1 MTTRDAAVK
10 NTAIKG
16 TTRSATATTR
26 FTPPRKT
33 TRLPAAST
41 TPTKAAGTP
50 KAASMAP
57 PTREEW
63 HHRLVY
69 GLVELEPVS
78 VNQVCPGGTFTQA
91 HTEVSLPNGI
101 VQMIVGVIYTP
112 STIQIWCAS
121 GAYYEGTLNES
132 GEVVQ
137 LLAPVGEPLT
147 PEVEAAR
154 DAYAQRVLLGG

>member
-1 MTTRDAAVK
+1 MIPRLVSIAALALVALTGCYK
-10 NTAIKG
+10 ITYTNG
-16 TTRSATATTR
+16 G
-26 FTPPRKT
+26 P
-33 TRLPAAST
+33 
-41 TPTKAAGTP
+41 
-50 KAASMAP
+50 ASMAP
-57 PTREEW
+57 PTRAEW

-69 GLVELEPVS
+69 GLVELEPVA

-101 VQMIVGVIYTP
+101 VQMIVGVLYTP

-121 GAYYEGTLNES
+121 GASYHGTLNES

-137 LLAPVGEPLT
+137 LLVPVGEPLSA
-147 PEVEAAR
+147 EVEAAR

>member
-1 MTTRDAAVK
+1 MIPRLVSIAALALVALTGCYK
-10 NTAIKG
+10 INYTSG
-16 TTRSATATTR
+16 G
-26 FTPPRKT
+26 
-33 TRLPAAST
+33 PASL
-41 TPTKAAGTP
+41 
-50 KAASMAP
+50 AP
-57 PTREEW
+57 PTRVEW

-78 VNQVCPGGTFTQA
+78 VAEVCPGGTFTQA

-154 DAYAQRVLLGG
+154 DAHAQRVLLGG

>member
-1 MTTRDAAVK
+1 MT
-10 NTAIKG
+10 
-16 TTRSATATTR
+16 
-26 FTPPRKT
+26 PRLVSIVALGLVALTGCYKIT
-33 TRLPAAST
+33 YTNGGP
-41 TPTKAAGTP
+41 
-50 KAASMAP
+50 ASMAP

-63 HHRLVY
+63 HHRFVY

-78 VNQVCPGGTFTQA
+78 VAQVCPGGTFTQA
-91 HTEVSLPNGI
+91 HTEMSLPNGV
-101 VQMIVGVIYTP
+101 VQMIVGVLYTP

-137 LLAPVGEPLT
+137 LLVPEGATLT

-154 DAYAQRVLLGG
+154 DAYAQRVLWGG